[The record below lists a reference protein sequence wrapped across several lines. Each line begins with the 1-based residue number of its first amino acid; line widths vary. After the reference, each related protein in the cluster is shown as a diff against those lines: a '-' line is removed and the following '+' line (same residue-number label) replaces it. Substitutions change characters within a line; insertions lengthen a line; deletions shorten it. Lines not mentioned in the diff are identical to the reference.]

1 MTNFNLELVVLNHKL
16 RFVDLELEQ
25 IKQNNLYRK
34 LRYCKSDQ
42 AYITINGKKLLNLCS
57 NDYLGIPVTKIKI
70 KQMQSSSRLVSGNDE
85 SYKILESKLARHKSQ
100 QTSLIYPTG
109 YMANLGSITAIAKKG
124 DLILS
129 DELNHASIIESC
141 KLSEAKIL
149 IYKHNDIDDLNKKL
163 KQKGKNKF
171 VITEGVFSM
180 DGDFSKLKEITEI
193 VEKTKAIIILD
204 DAHGDFVVGVDG
216 KGTPNYFNVTKK
228 IDLYISSLSKGLGSF
243 GGYVSSQNNVI
254 DLCINKSKSFIYTSA
269 LPSFLVEYSLK
280 RFESNREKQRKKL
293 ENNTNTLSKGLRQI
307 GYQIDSKTHIIPI
320 VIGKEKTAMS
330 FGEFLF
336 ERGVFAQPI
345 RYPTV
350 PKNKARL
357 RISVTAWLSRKD
369 INTTLAIFEQSAK
382 KFKI

>member
-1 MTNFNLELVVLNHKL
+1 MNNKLN
-16 RFVDLELEQ
+16 FVDLELEQ

-34 LRYCKSDQ
+34 LRYGKSNQ
-42 AYITINGKKLLNLCS
+42 GYITINGRKLLNLCS

-85 SYKILESKLARHKSQ
+85 SYKILEKKLARHKSQ
-100 QTSLIYPTG
+100 QTSLIYSTG
-109 YMANLGSITAIAKKG
+109 YMANLGSITAVAKKG
-124 DLILS
+124 DIILS

-141 KLSEAKIL
+141 KLAGAQVS
-149 IYKHNDIDDLNKKL
+149 IYKHNDMDDLNKKL
-163 KQKGKNKF
+163 QQKGKNKF
-171 VITEGVFSM
+171 VITKGIFSM
-180 DGDFSKLKEITEI
+180 DGDFSKLKEIIEI
-193 VEKTKAIIILD
+193 AEKSKAITILD
-204 DAHGDFVVGVDG
+204 DAHGDFVVGIDG
-216 KGTPNYFNVTKK
+216 KGTPNHFNVTKK

-293 ENNTNTLSKGLRQI
+293 KNNTNLLSKGLRQI
-307 GYQIDSKTHIIPI
+307 GYHIDSKTHIIPI
-320 VIGKEKTAMS
+320 IVGKEKTAMN

-336 ERGVFAQPI
+336 EKGVFAQPI

-357 RISVTAWLSRKD
+357 RISVTAWLTSKD
-369 INTTLAIFEQSAK
+369 INVTLAIFEQAAK